1 MRTLFGKDKKSSD
14 CESLKDMLDKMQSE
28 AATLRSTAEMYAVRD
43 AIGATFGHAVG
54 SATSVC
60 GVTASPYV
68 GYYTSSTTATPFDI
82 EKIIMMLDVIYNE
95 VTTVIPYSDGVDI
108 IARALDGF
116 QCPVEECK
124 RCRYY
129 LPGSVDG
136 CDRTRAL
143 AAHLLESGTVK
154 IIPPKHIDKG
164 KDT

>member
-1 MRTLFGKDKKSSD
+1 LEVKTLFGKDKKSSD
-14 CESLKDMLDKMQSE
+14 CESIQDMIDRIQSE
-28 AATLRSTAEMYAVRD
+28 SEALRRSAGMYSAAD
-43 AIGATFGHAVG
+43 ARLGHSVG
-54 SATSVC
+54 SPTLGIAPTGC
-60 GVTASPYV
+60 GTT
-68 GYYTSSTTATPFDI
+68 TSSYVSLLDF
-82 EKIIMMLDVIYNE
+82 EKVTHMLDVIYNE
-95 VTTVIPYSDGVDI
+95 VTTVIPHSDGVDI

-143 AAHLLESGTVK
+143 ATHLLESGTVK